1 MHDVLRC
8 PFTFILGK
16 NIRTTVDYL
25 SDFLLLGTEKDMHAV
40 FPTGKIVA
48 IKEWWAVDGMTL
60 RHVISTGHRTQK
72 NQDHSIN

>member
-25 SDFLLLGTEKDMHAV
+25 LDFIFLGSEKDMHAV
-40 FPTGKIVA
+40 FPIGEIAT
-48 IKEWWAVDGMTL
+48 IKEWRAVDKMSFRFEIPTSHHTKKLGSLM
-60 RHVISTGHRTQK
+60 K
-72 NQDHSIN
+72 